1 MGRKS
6 HTWAPLIFGRK
17 FSGTSEEEYLWTKS
31 ELNSK
36 EKLKTEVK
44 IVVEGRTHWTKMP
57 LNKGL
62 KSASILN
69 IDFR

>member
-1 MGRKS
+1 LS
-6 HTWAPLIFGRK
+6 
-17 FSGTSEEEYLWTKS
+17 
-31 ELNSK
+31 
-36 EKLKTEVK
+36 
-44 IVVEGRTHWTKMP
+44 VEGRTHWKKMQ